1 MRQQSRSARLFWAIT
16 MSSFSFFRASW
27 DKKNKRKLNSFS
39 CTRILFLPIPRV
51 ASSRK
56 DTACVLLSAVL
67 HSTQTNITIT
77 ASRSVPFVVVFPLRG
92 LWTCQDFWPTGLRR
106 KRKASL
112 VYSFTETV
120 TSNIRNQSNA
130 THDVVLSHPNIFPTT
145 EFFLILI
152 TFFWNISTR

>member
-1 MRQQSRSARLFWAIT
+1 MAI
-16 MSSFSFFRASW
+16 RAP
-27 DKKNKRKLNSFS
+27 DGANKRKLDSFS
-39 CTRILFLPIPRV
+39 STRFLSLPLPRV

-120 TSNIRNQSNA
+120 TSNLRNQSNA
-130 THDVVLSHPNIFPTT
+130 THDVVLFHPNMVPTA

-152 TFFWNISTR
+152 TFF